1 MQDRPQTNKVGKI
14 IQNKTVKEKKKKEKK
29 KRKKKKFLLVSPMDL
44 YFTLEKARQHNY
56 EI

>member
-29 KRKKKKFLLVSPMDL
+29 KRKKK
-44 YFTLEKARQHNY
+44 
-56 EI
+56 EISISFSYGLILHSRKSQAAQL